1 MRKRVPT
8 LTLDDEFDADEL
20 GPVFDAPGRDAA
32 DRALAPG
39 REPGAATAPHLYAAA
54 VKWADVLEQ
63 VTLAEMSGGASS
75 GEYEALASA
84 ISELHDM
91 VRAERCRWVG
101 QRH

>member
-1 MRKRVPT
+1 LRKRVPT
-8 LTLDDEFDADEL
+8 LMLDEEVDVDDVGPVL
-20 GPVFDAPGRDAA
+20 GPPRLAVA
-32 DRALAPG
+32 DTAMATG
-39 REPGAATAPHLYAAA
+39 RELDAATAPHLYAAA

-91 VRAERCRWVG
+91 VRAERGRWA
-101 QRH
+101 RHRH